1 MLQRALSSAVPTQM
15 LVCNRNIFLKACFYF
30 CILCIQISISFLNY
44 VSLLVLG
51 MGASGYDCLEIP
63 GAQSGTMCAQWT
75 SAPIK
80 NANRFCGNSGGL
92 AKKKDAAAAADTAT
106 VCSK

>member
-1 MLQRALSSAVPTQM
+1 
-15 LVCNRNIFLKACFYF
+15 
-30 CILCIQISISFLNY
+30 
-44 VSLLVLG
+44 
-51 MGASGYDCLEIP
+51 MGESGYDCLQIP

-75 SAPIK
+75 EADIK

-106 VCSK
+106 VCSKWFFRILELFSSNKSLINRFYLDSNRSNFSLL

>member
-1 MLQRALSSAVPTQM
+1 
-15 LVCNRNIFLKACFYF
+15 
-30 CILCIQISISFLNY
+30 
-44 VSLLVLG
+44 
-51 MGASGYDCLEIP
+51 MGESGYDCLQIP

-75 SAPIK
+75 DADIK

-106 VCSK
+106 VCSKWCFRILELFLSNKSFGIDFIWIAIDQTSPYFNF

>member
-1 MLQRALSSAVPTQM
+1 M
-15 LVCNRNIFLKACFYF
+15 YF
-30 CILCIQISISFLNY
+30 IRYLHDLWELIIHI
-44 VSLLVLG
+44 LVLG

-92 AKKKDAAAAADTAT
+92 AKKKSAAAVADTVT